1 MFLEA
6 KREAMRHLLA
16 APVAR
21 LASSLVAFFF
31 GEASVNLLV
40 SLNMRPEPVQLV
52 YPNITVLN
60 PNHLAPF
67 IPDSEASCPGTL
79 LIVLI
84 VVAWV
89 CVIALN
95 RSTLP
100 AALDAA
106 SVFALGQTLNGML
119 TAWFKRYCGYF
130 RPNYL
135 DGCGWSSTAGECTRQ
150 FLEGRHSFP
159 SGHASSSAC
168 AATLLTLTLLSRLR
182 DSGAGW
188 EDVALRLLAPLPLAV
203 AGWVAAS
210 RVHDNWHH
218 PADVAFGSALGAAC
232 AALICTLAT
241 APSMSHVAPRPIL
254 SLTTARSHRELA
266 HHENGQDGL

>member
-1 MFLEA
+1 MLRMRRRYKGLGGKEKKLSSHSFSGMFLGT
-6 KREAMRHLLA
+6 KREAMRHRLA

-67 IPDSEASCPGTL
+67 IPDSEASCPGAL

-106 SVFALGQTLNGML
+106 SVFALGQVQALLWLLPSKLLG
-119 TAWFKRYCGYF
+119 RV
-130 RPNYL
+130 R
-135 DGCGWSSTAGECTRQ
+135 
-150 FLEGRHSFP
+150 LELYGR
-159 SGHASSSAC
+159 
-168 AATLLTLTLLSRLR
+168 
-182 DSGAGW
+182 
-188 EDVALRLLAPLPLAV
+188 
-203 AGWVAAS
+203 
-210 RVHDNWHH
+210 RVHA
-218 PADVAFGSALGAAC
+218 PVLG
-232 AALICTLAT
+232 
-241 APSMSHVAPRPIL
+241 
-254 SLTTARSHRELA
+254 
-266 HHENGQDGL
+266 G

>member
-1 MFLEA
+1 MFLA
-6 KREAMRHLLA
+6 TKHSAMRHRLA

-67 IPDSEASCPGTL
+67 IPDSEASCPGAL

-266 HHENGQDGL
+266 HQDGQDGL